1 MQPLTVGS
9 GKGGAE
15 WTRGSSRETGDGGF
29 GERTERAV
37 ARTLMLSHPPYCR
50 SHLAQADHA
59 SLSGISLKQSNSP
72 TPR

>member
-29 GERTERAV
+29 GERTKRAA
-37 ARTLMLSHPPYCR
+37 ARILALSHPHTAGTILLR
-50 SHLAQADHA
+50 QT
-59 SLSGISLKQSNSP
+59 
-72 TPR
+72 TPLQVVAA